1 MKKRNFIY
9 MCFIL
14 PSFIGIMAFYI
25 VPFLLSL
32 YFAVIDNM
40 MNKEWVG
47 LKNFKLLFENELFLS
62 ALRNTGIFC
71 GIAIPLGMAIALL
84 LVLVLKKQRRG
95 RILLILLLIPLIVPS
110 GTVIA
115 FWKYLFERNGFLD
128 GILQLLG
135 KTMFDIENS
144 RWAILIIILMY
155 LWKNIS
161 FSIVVFWSGINWI
174 PQIYHEQCQ
183 LDGAPGRQEFQY
195 ITWILLKPTTLVVLL
210 MSIVNSF
217 KVFKEI
223 YMLYGAYPSPYVYM
237 LQHYMNNQF
246 LSLNMQKLSAAA
258 WCMFLILGIFLGII
272 YRVQRKNLDYL

>member
-1 MKKRNFIY
+1 
-9 MCFIL
+9 
-14 PSFIGIMAFYI
+14 
-25 VPFLLSL
+25 
-32 YFAVIDNM
+32 
-40 MNKEWVG
+40 
-47 LKNFKLLFENELFLS
+47 
-62 ALRNTGIFC
+62 
-71 GIAIPLGMAIALL
+71 MAIALL

-128 GILQLLG
+128 GFLQLFG
-135 KTMFDIENS
+135 KNMFDIENS

-161 FSIVVFWSGINWI
+161 FSIVLFWSGINWI

-183 LDGAPGRQEFQY
+183 LDGATGRQEFQY
-195 ITWILLKPTTLVVLL
+195 IIWILLKPTTLVVLL